1 MNLTGILN
9 VNNEQDA
16 LDLKDA
22 VSTLIIDEKGN
33 LGKPSNYHWLRAVL
47 ILNKDL
53 TDYLLSGKDLVLNDG
68 SFEQWNSLINNELK
82 TGFYKFLKRGKDIG
96 LSVIKNIVDNYQRE
110 NNHWLFNLVK
120 ETIVDNG
127 NEYSLIDYSESKK
140 IKKYG
145 EEIYLFNKSIWTEGN
160 IILSTDRNQL
170 IEVILL
176 NNNFSFDWEW
186 GNINGKYF
194 RGYKP
199 YVSYKSNTLDFGV
212 VFDINRIYL
221 QIGREKLKSFPQA
234 TQQYV
239 EDNYSTNND
248 ENNIIYFSDDYTT
261 NEEILKEI
269 DKLNT
274 I

>member
-1 MNLTGILN
+1 MT
-9 VNNEQDA
+9 
-16 LDLKDA
+16 
-22 VSTLIIDEKGN
+22 
-33 LGKPSNYHWLRAVL
+33 
-47 ILNKDL
+47 
-53 TDYLLSGKDLVLNDG
+53 
-68 SFEQWNSLINNELK
+68 
-82 TGFYKFLKRGKDIG
+82 
-96 LSVIKNIVDNYQRE
+96 
-110 NNHWLFNLVK
+110 
-120 ETIVDNG
+120 
-127 NEYSLIDYSESKK
+127 
-140 IKKYG
+140 
-145 EEIYLFNKSIWTEGN
+145 IWTEGN